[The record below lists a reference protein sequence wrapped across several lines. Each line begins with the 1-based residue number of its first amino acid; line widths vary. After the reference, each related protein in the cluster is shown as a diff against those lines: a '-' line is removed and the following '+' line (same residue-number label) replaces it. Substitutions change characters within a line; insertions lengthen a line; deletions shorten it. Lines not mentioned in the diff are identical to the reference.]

1 MSNAI
6 FEIFSEEMPA
16 TLQKSIVVDYRAF
29 VIKEFNKLNIKANE
43 KDIIIGITPYR
54 LVLIIKNS
62 NIDNDNL
69 ITFILDALQDFSKYF
84 PRTMCYPQLAV
95 RWLRPIR
102 ALFACVDNNI
112 IKMDFF
118 GIKSSN
124 FTFINKFDKVV
135 CNSYED
141 YLNFLKK
148 EEIEI
153 NYDKR
158 VNFITNEIK
167 TIEDRQKV
175 KFNNLKLIEE
185 IAGMSEYCIKPM
197 IAYLDDKY
205 NILPFQLI
213 ELVLRENQRYVVF
226 KANDN
231 NKIMFLIFG
240 DKITANK
247 VKQAE
252 IIKGHQKVVNAR
264 LDDALYYWNLDDK
277 IKNNKE
283 KLMQILSNRIFL
295 DHITWKEYLEEQQNL
310 TKQLVNNQEQFNQVE
325 QLIIDTKLDLST
337 GVVAEFPEL
346 QGIIGSYYFKYNI
359 NPYILE
365 YNNKK
370 YTVEELLYYFID
382 RLSYIRIMYQQ
393 GKQPTGSGDKYKVK
407 ARMDD
412 LIIAF
417 IELQES
423 YGYKNDKKIKFLQE
437 NTNIYNLFLK
447 RFEKYIKD
455 NAINKVKQHLISVD
469 KYSLDNNTTN
479 TYHKYIN
486 NLDKINIELFAKTYL
501 SLLNQGK
508 IVNISSSLM
517 LIINTNF
524 IKAYKRIKGYV
535 KDTIFID
542 NNDIKNKVKEIVGY
556 DNKKFSNDYEAIN
569 SYLDSHKIQD
579 NNEILQALK
588 WLETMYNNELDS
600 KFLEIV

>member
-1 MSNAI
+1 MSSAI
-6 FEIFSEEMPA
+6 FEIFSEELPA
-16 TLQKSIVVDYRAF
+16 TLQKMISKNYRDF
-29 VIKEFNKLNIKANE
+29 VIKEFKKLNIETDTEN
-43 KDIIIGITPYR
+43 ITIGITPYR
-54 LVLIIKNS
+54 LILIIDNS
-62 NIDNDNL
+62 NISEDKL
-69 ITFILDALQDFSKYF
+69 VEFISITLKDFSKYF
-84 PRTMCYPQLAV
+84 PRTMCYPQLSV

-102 ALFACVDNNI
+102 GIFACVDDKI
-112 IKMDFF
+112 IEMDFF

-124 FTFINKFDKVV
+124 FTFINKFNKIE

-141 YLNFLKK
+141 YLYFLNK
-148 EEIEI
+148 EEIVI
-153 NYDKR
+153 DYSKR
-158 VNFITNEIK
+158 VNFITKEIEE
-167 TIEDRQKV
+167 IEEKQKL
-175 KFNNLKLIEE
+175 KFDNLKLIEE

-197 IAYLDDKY
+197 VSYLDDRY
-205 NILPFQLI
+205 NIFPFELI

-226 KANDN
+226 KPNKD

-247 VKQAE
+247 IKQAK

-264 LDDALYYWNLDDK
+264 LDDALYYWQLDEK

-283 KLMQILSNRIFL
+283 KLMQILSNKTFL
-295 DHITWKEYLEEQQNL
+295 ENISWNEYLEEQKKL
-310 TKQLVNNQEQFNQVE
+310 TKDLVENQEQFNQVE

-370 YTVEELLYYFID
+370 YTIEELLYYFID
-382 RLSYIRIMYQQ
+382 RLSYIQIMYQQ

-423 YGYKNDKKIKFLQE
+423 YGYKNDKQIKFLQE

-469 KYSLDNNTTN
+469 KYSFDNNTTN
-479 TYHKYIN
+479 PYHNYIN

-535 KDTIFID
+535 KNTIFID

-588 WLETMYNNELDS
+588 WLETMYNNDLDS